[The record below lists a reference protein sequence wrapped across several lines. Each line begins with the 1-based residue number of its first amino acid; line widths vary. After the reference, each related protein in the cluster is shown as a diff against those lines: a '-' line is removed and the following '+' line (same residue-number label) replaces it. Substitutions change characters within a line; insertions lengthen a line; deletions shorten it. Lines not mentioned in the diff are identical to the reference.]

1 MPAPTRLRFP
11 AAAAAAAAL
20 LASCSSGSAAEDPG
34 GTAPGPGAIAEAERL
49 YQIVNDSRATTDEL
63 TDIEQRV
70 AKRCMEDEGF
80 TVHYPPY
87 FQESAFGTY
96 GAAGYLTDAPVR
108 AVPTPEAAE
117 QWGFGVWT
125 EFTYVDEDAAAELL
139 TPEARIAFNLPDL
152 PTGPPDT
159 SEWDAESDAYQAD
172 WIKAYTGA
180 PAITSDLKGP
190 EPDTTAPPGGCWLAM
205 VETIYGEPY
214 MIESDG
220 ESYPATHRP
229 SPASTVEDFEDTG
242 ELSARLDGEIADFD
256 ACLAES
262 GHEGWELGDDLYPP
276 LWQYFGGM
284 YDPAYF
290 EEYGDEEGIE
300 VPDLPDDAPA
310 DFAGVL
316 DLERAMAVDFA
327 ACGQETGLRQAV
339 EEGWAAMLVDA
350 FAPIEADMTAWQ
362 EEMQAHLDAAQ
373 DYLQE

>member
-1 MPAPTRLRFP
+1 MPSLRIP

-20 LASCSSGSAAEDPG
+20 LASCSGGDPAADPV
-34 GTAPGPGAIAEAERL
+34 GTDPGPGAVAEAERL
-49 YQIVNDSRATTDEL
+49 YQIVNDSRATSDEL
-63 TDIEQRV
+63 TVIEQRV

-87 FQESAFGTY
+87 FQESDLGAY
-96 GAAGYLTDAPVR
+96 GAAGYLTDAPIR
-108 AVPTPEAAE
+108 AVPTPEAAA
-117 QWGFGVWT
+117 QWGFGIWT
-125 EFTYVDEDAAAELL
+125 EYAYADEDAAAELL
-139 TPEARIAFNLPDL
+139 TPEARTAFNLPEDG

-172 WIKAYTGA
+172 WIEAYTGA
-180 PAITSDLKGP
+180 PALESELKGP
-190 EPDTTAPPGGCWLAM
+190 EPDTTAPPGGCWLEM

-214 MIESDG
+214 LIESDG

-229 SPASTVEDFEDTG
+229 SPAFAIEGLEDAG
-242 ELSARLDGEIADFD
+242 ELSARLDAEVVDFD
-256 ACLAES
+256 ACLADV
-262 GHEGWELGDDLYPP
+262 GYEGWELGDELYPP

-290 EEYGDEEGIE
+290 VEFGSEEGME
-300 VPDLPDDAPA
+300 VPDLPEDAPA

-316 DLERAMAVDFA
+316 DLERAMAIDFA
-327 ACGQETGLRQAV
+327 ACGQETGLRQAI

-350 FAPIEADMTAWQ
+350 FAPAEADMTAWQ